1 MNLQDK
7 KEKNNLCIE
16 NNNKVE
22 NLAQKIDSNKEIID
36 NHVLNPNRK
45 DEGKEKQF
53 IIKEQDKKNKL
64 LERLN
69 KGKKVGNEIIREEEN
84 EREKGKLKIKEKAI
98 QLEEGLLN
106 LKDKS

>member
-1 MNLQDK
+1 MNIQDK
-7 KEKNNLCIE
+7 KEKNNLNIE

-22 NLAQKIDSNKEIID
+22 NLAQKIDSNKENID
-36 NHVLNPNRK
+36 SNILNLNKK
-45 DEGKEKQF
+45 DEGNEEQF

-69 KGKKVGNEIIREEEN
+69 KGKKVGNEKIREEEN
-84 EREKGKLKIKEKAI
+84 EREKGKLKIKEKAN

-106 LKDKS
+106 FRAH